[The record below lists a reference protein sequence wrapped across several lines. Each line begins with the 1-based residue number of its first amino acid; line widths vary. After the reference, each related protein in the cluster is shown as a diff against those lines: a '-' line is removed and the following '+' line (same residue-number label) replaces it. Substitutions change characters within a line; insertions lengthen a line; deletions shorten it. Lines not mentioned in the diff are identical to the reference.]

1 MNRLDNMCVMM
12 WNAYPET
19 NTEAFLMLLF
29 ELQVALSN
37 YISKWK
43 RLFIETQKKHLLN
56 QWNNNEVK

>member
-1 MNRLDNMCVMM
+1 
-12 WNAYPET
+12 
-19 NTEAFLMLLF
+19 MLLF

-56 QWNNNEVK
+56 Q